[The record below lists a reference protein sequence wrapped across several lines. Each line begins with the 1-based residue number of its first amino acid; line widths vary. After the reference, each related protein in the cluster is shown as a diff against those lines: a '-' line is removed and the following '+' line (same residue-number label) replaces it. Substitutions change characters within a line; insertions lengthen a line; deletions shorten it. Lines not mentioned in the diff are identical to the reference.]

1 MSNVHRISGPTWGP
15 PLSKMRQLYLSMI
28 LPIFYYGCAIWF
40 LNDASAQWRLPQ
52 TIIDE
57 LSSIQYR
64 CLIKIAGSYKG
75 VASKYLHK
83 ELWIKPIDIQLE
95 SRAMAIRAKHLA
107 LRSSTTELQPW
118 RPSSGKTPSK
128 SKNLWPQHPYFVHDC
143 RARDLEKRARERVS
157 ERFKALN
164 DGDATAS
171 REWARQK
178 VRGKATSACARIDA
192 EKSAA
197 KWWEDCRTEQQAKRS
212 KHQPATWDD
221 WGKENLRRYR
231 GLLRPQSTS
240 LFQCRTGVGPFASYL
255 FQIKVS
261 MIRPTQRTMYLKLT
275 CLDRSLLLPI
285 VVAVVPCRLRSISS
299 ATVPI

>member
-1 MSNVHRISGPTWGP
+1 
-15 PLSKMRQLYLSMI
+15 MI
-28 LPIFYYGCAIWF
+28 LPIFYYGCAVWF

-52 TIIDE
+52 TIIDD

-95 SRAMAIRAKHLA
+95 SRAMAMRAKHLA
-107 LRSSTTELQPW
+107 PRSSTTELQPW
-118 RPSSGKTPSK
+118 RPSAGKTPSQ
-128 SKNLWPQHPYFVHDC
+128 SKNLWSHHPYSVHDC
-143 RARDLEKRARERVS
+143 RARDLVKRARQRVS

-171 REWARQK
+171 REWARPK
-178 VRGKATSACARIDA
+178 VRGKAISACARMDA

-197 KWWEDCRTEQQAKRS
+197 EWWEDWRTEQQAKKS

-221 WGKENLRRYR
+221 WGKENLRRYK
-231 GLLRPQSTS
+231 GLFRPQSTS

-255 FQIKVS
+255 FQTKVS
-261 MIRPTQRTMYLKLT
+261 IGRPAQLHMYLRLT
-275 CLDRSLLLPI
+275 CLDGRLLILT
-285 VVAVVPCRLRSISS
+285 VVAVVPCKLRSISS